1 MQNHLA
7 AENTHLAETQAAM
20 RSRHSGTEKA
30 SANVVDPSMRPYS
43 VDDLMKLHGLSR
55 QTIISLYENER
66 GVQIIENTARQ
77 QSGVRRHRTL
87 RIPRHVYRRVCQ
99 RIEVK

>member
-1 MQNHLA
+1 
-7 AENTHLAETQAAM
+7 M
-20 RSRHSGTEKA
+20 RSRHAEEEQA
-30 SANVVDPSMRPYS
+30 SASVVDPNVRPYP

-55 QTIISLYENER
+55 QTIIELYENER
-66 GVQIIENTARQ
+66 GVQIIEKTARQ